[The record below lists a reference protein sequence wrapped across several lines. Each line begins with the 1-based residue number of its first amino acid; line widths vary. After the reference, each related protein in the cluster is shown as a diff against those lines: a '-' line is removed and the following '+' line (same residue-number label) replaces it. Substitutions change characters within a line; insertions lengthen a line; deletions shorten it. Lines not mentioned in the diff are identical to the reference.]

1 MKKEQP
7 FTISQ
12 TLLLVYI
19 MCLGF
24 FIVILGVIAFFKL
37 KLWLMGVIIGL
48 PLAIWG
54 GLKIHEYLFEGGLER
69 DFITKKK

>member
-7 FTISQ
+7 LTLSQ
-12 TLLLVYI
+12 ILLIGY
-19 MCLGF
+19 
-24 FIVILGVIAFFKL
+24 FIVLGALIMVLGIIAFFKL
-37 KLWLMGVIIGL
+37 KLWLIGVIIGL
-48 PLAIWG
+48 PLAIYG

>member
-7 FTISQ
+7 LTLSQ
-12 TLLLVYI
+12 ILLIVYFIGLGALI
-19 MCLGF
+19 MVLG
-24 FIVILGVIAFFKL
+24 IIAFFKL
-37 KLWLMGVIIGL
+37 QTWLIIVIIGL

-54 GLKIHEYLFEGGLER
+54 CLKIHEYLFEGGLER

>member
-7 FTISQ
+7 FTLSQ

-24 FIVILGVIAFFKL
+24 FIVVLGIIAFFKL
-37 KLWLMGVIIGL
+37 QTWLICVIIGL

-54 GLKIHEYLFEGGLER
+54 CLKLHEYIFEGGLEK